1 MSDGQSSMPPTP
13 EWTGGTNAAASSDGV
28 DARDDEAIG
37 TAISTAIGV
46 ATDDAISADT
56 GDATSVAIS
65 AATSPE
71 RRRLCS
77 ALTSAAA
84 CDQLGSPRRHD
95 SDGIGLVENR
105 IDK

>member
-56 GDATSVAIS
+56 
-65 AATSPE
+65 SPE